1 MSPAFLRLIM
11 VLSVLFYFSNC
22 MAGEWGKGIKRVVI
36 PGSLTA
42 DQLPDPQSKGA
53 ALLASYCGQCH
64 NLPSPRMH
72 STGDWPM
79 RFEKMMDHAM
89 LMAGTSPDVRI
100 PVDKEKKELV
110 SYLEKNGFRGL
121 PANSLLR
128 GEPQAFTVMWFCSVC
143 HAMPD
148 PDQFPA
154 KEWGKIVDRMNSYRK
169 KQGREEMSN
178 SDMKEVIN
186 FLVKVRQ
193 YNKGN

>member
-1 MSPAFLRLIM
+1 MNLSFLRLIM
-11 VLSVLFYFSNC
+11 VLGILFHFSNS
-22 MAGEWGKGIKRVVI
+22 MAGEWEKGIKRVVI
-36 PGSLTA
+36 PGGLTA

-64 NLPSPRMH
+64 NLPSPKMH

-128 GEPQAFTVMWFCSVC
+128 GEPQAFSVMWFCSVC

-178 SDMKEVIN
+178 SDRKEVIN

-193 YNKGN
+193 YNKGD